1 MHIGLR
7 RGWELPDAAATPE
20 AVFLDRRR
28 LIGILG
34 AGSLI
39 AATSPRLLAGSA
51 RAAEEDPSA
60 HLYPV
65 KRNPRYQLEGEIT
78 PEAITGAYNNFFEF
92 GSSKR
97 IAAAAHALRIRPW
110 AITIDGMVEK
120 EQTIG
125 IDDLL
130 ARMPLEERVVRHR
143 CVEAWSM
150 IVPWSGFPMSKL
162 VELARPL
169 GSAKYV
175 ELRSFED
182 PEVAAGQRQFW
193 YPWPYLE
200 GLTVAEAT
208 HELAFLV
215 TGAYGKPLA
224 KQYGSP
230 LRLAVPWKYGFK
242 HVKSIQRV
250 TFTDRQPV
258 SFWEEIGNGEYGF
271 WANVNPDVPHP
282 RWSQATE
289 ERIGTGER
297 IPTQSFNG
305 YQEFVADLYPDLENK
320 ALFI

>member
-1 MHIGLR
+1 MLIR
-7 RGWELPDAAATPE
+7 TRPGWALPEAAATPE

-28 LIGILG
+28 LIKTMGVGSLLA
-34 AGSLI
+34 AGSPWLLS
-39 AATSPRLLAGSA
+39 AAA

-65 KRNPRYQLEGEIT
+65 MRNLRYRVDGEIT
-78 PEAITGAYNNFFEF
+78 PQEITSTYNNFFEF

-97 IAAAAHALRIRPW
+97 IAAAAQALPIRPW
-110 AITIDGMVEK
+110 TITIDGMVEK
-120 EQTIG
+120 EQTVA

-150 IVPWSGFPMSKL
+150 IVPWSGFPMAKL

-175 ELRSFED
+175 EMRTFEN
-182 PEVAAGQRQFW
+182 PEVAPGQRQFW

-200 GLTVAEAT
+200 GLTIAEAT
-208 HELAFLV
+208 NDLAFMV
-215 TGAYGKPLA
+215 TGAYGKPLP
-224 KQYGSP
+224 KPNGSP

-242 HVKSIQRV
+242 HVKSIVRF
-250 TFTDRQPV
+250 TFTDQQPK

-271 WANVNPDVPHP
+271 WANVNPEVPHP

-297 IPTQSFNG
+297 IPTQLFNG
-305 YQEFVADLYPDLENK
+305 YQEFVADLYPDLDDRK
-320 ALFI
+320 LFI

>member
-1 MHIGLR
+1 MHIRLR
-7 RGWELPDAAATPE
+7 RGWELPQAAATPE

-28 LIGILG
+28 LIKGLG

-39 AATSPRLLAGSA
+39 AAASPWLLPGSA
-51 RAAEEDPSA
+51 RAAEDPSA

-65 KRNPRYQLEGEIT
+65 KRNLRYRVDGEIT
-78 PEAITGAYNNFFEF
+78 PAEITGTYNNFFEF

-97 IAAAAHALRIRPW
+97 IAAAAQALPIRPW
-110 AITIDGMVEK
+110 TITIDGMVEK
-120 EQTIG
+120 EQTIA

-150 IVPWSGFPMSKL
+150 IVPWSGFPMAKL

-169 GSAKYV
+169 GSAKFI
-175 ELRSFED
+175 EMRTFEN

-200 GLTVAEAT
+200 GLTIAEAT
-208 HELAFLV
+208 NELAFMV
-215 TGAYGKPLA
+215 TGAYGKPLP
-224 KQYGSP
+224 KPNGSP

-242 HVKSIQRV
+242 HIKSIQRV

-271 WANVNPDVPHP
+271 WANVNPEVPHP

-297 IPTQSFNG
+297 IPTQLFNG
-305 YQEFVADLYPDLENK
+305 YQEFVADLYPDLENR

>member
-1 MHIGLR
+1 MLIRQR
-7 RGWELPDAAATPE
+7 RGWELPEGAATPE
-20 AVFLDRRR
+20 AVFLDRRC
-28 LIGILG
+28 LIKGLG
-34 AGSLI
+34 AGTLI
-39 AATSPRLLAGSA
+39 AAASPWLLPGPA
-51 RAAEEDPSA
+51 RAADDPSA

-65 KRNPRYQLEGEIT
+65 RRNLRYRVDGEIT
-78 PEAITGAYNNFFEF
+78 PAEITGTFNNFFEF

-97 IAAAAHALRIRPW
+97 IAAAAQALEVRPW
-110 AITIDGMVEK
+110 TVTIDGMVEK

-150 IVPWSGFPMSKL
+150 IVPWSGFPMAQL

-169 GSAKYV
+169 GSAKFV
-175 ELRSFED
+175 EMRTFEN
-182 PEVAAGQRQFW
+182 PEVAPGQRQFW

-200 GLTVAEAT
+200 GLTIAEAT
-208 HELAFLV
+208 NELAFMV
-215 TGAYGKPLA
+215 TGAYGKPLP
-224 KQYGSP
+224 KPNGSP

-242 HVKSIQRV
+242 HVKSIVRI

-271 WANVNPDVPHP
+271 WANVNPEVPHP

-297 IPTQSFNG
+297 IPTRRFNG
-305 YQEFVADLYPDLENK
+305 YEEFVADLYPDLENR
-320 ALFI
+320 ALYV